1 MFSVIIP
8 VYNGAEFIDNA
19 IESVLSQTNSDWE
32 LIVVNDGSKDATMR
46 VLEKYADNDKIR
58 IINQENAG
66 VSVARNRGFEASTG
80 EYIAFLDADD
90 VWHSNHLEVMA
101 ELISGYPRAGLYGT
115 FTRTELVNGEVI
127 EKAEYFGDRKEAVFL
142 EDFFAE
148 YHRDKGAKMF
158 TVITTCILR
167 DAYIKAG
174 GFPEGCKI
182 GEDLELSLVVA
193 AYYPVVLS
201 PAGTATYKKENSE
214 ATKTTSFDSE
224 WGFFEKVKILYADET
239 IPPKKRENLRKVME
253 WFSMR
258 RCRHYLIDGERKKA
272 YKVYKAIDKKEIS
285 KKDLMIN
292 TLLMMMPII
301 IVRKIFYSRWRG
313 KA

>member
-8 VYNGAEFIDNA
+8 VYNGANFIDNA

-32 LIVVNDGSKDATMR
+32 LIVVNDGSKDATMS

-66 VSVARNRGFEASTG
+66 VSVARNMGFEASTG

-101 ELISGYPRAGLYGT
+101 ELISKYPMAGLYGT

-142 EDFFAE
+142 EDFFEE

-158 TVITTCILR
+158 TVITTCILKE
-167 DAYIKAG
+167 AYIKAG
-174 GFPEGCKI
+174 GFPKGCKI

-201 PAGTATYKKENSE
+201 PVGTATYIKENSE
-214 ATKTTSFDSE
+214 ATKTKSFDPD
-224 WGFFEKVKILYADET
+224 WGFFEKVKTLYADET
-239 IPPKKRENLRKVME
+239 IPLKKRENLRKVME

-258 RCRHYLIDGERKKA
+258 RCRHYIIDGERKKA

-292 TLLMMMPII
+292 TLLMMMPAT
-301 IVRKIFYSRWRG
+301 IVRKMFYSRWRG

>member
-8 VYNGAEFIDNA
+8 VYNGAKFIDNA

-32 LIVVNDGSKDATMR
+32 LVVVNDGSKDDTMS
-46 VLEKYADNDKIR
+46 VLEKYAVNDKIR

-66 VSVARNRGFEASTG
+66 VSVARNTGFEASTG
-80 EYIAFLDADD
+80 EYITFLDADD

-101 ELISGYPRAGLYGT
+101 ELISKYPTAGLYGT

-127 EKAEYFGDRKEAVFL
+127 EKAEYFGGREEAVFL

-174 GFPEGCKI
+174 GFPKGCKI

-201 PAGTATYKKENSE
+201 PIGTATYIKVNSE
-214 ATKTTSFDSE
+214 ATKTKSFDPE
-224 WGFFEKVKILYADET
+224 WGFFEKVKALYADEA

-258 RCRHYLIDGERKKA
+258 RCRHYIIDGERKKA

-292 TLLMMMPII
+292 TLLMMMPTI
-301 IVRKIFYSRWRG
+301 IVRKMFYSRWRG